1 MADNYLDI
9 LQKQT
14 NKNMK
19 GVPVDVQT
27 DIGKPKEVNPQLEA
41 LIRQKLLMMDP
52 KLVRE
57 LKRRVSNAYP
67 DMKSEAEKVDKEF
80 EYGALQNMKKDRKEA
95 KAKEGLT
102 GVLKRKE
109 EKLEEKAIRKSER
122 VQTDKERD
130 AKSRD
135 KMYLDFD
142 EVTEVS
148 ILNNAKIE
156 RKKGEIGLLEETYKK
171 YRTKG
176 EDGVFTMDPARQRE
190 LDGKINKLKGEIVDL
205 EVVRDTK
212 TKRLANNLAKQAFL
226 KYPGE
231 IQLITKMFT
240 EAGLNEYWFDYLR
253 REKENQK
260 SQQNVNE

>member
-19 GVPVDVQT
+19 GVPVDIQT
-27 DIGKPKEVNPQLEA
+27 DIGKPKEINPQLEA
-41 LIRQKLLMMDP
+41 LVRQKLLMMDP

-67 DMKSEAEKVDKEF
+67 NMKSEAKKVDKEF

-95 KAKEGLT
+95 KAKEDLV
-102 GVLKRKE
+102 GVLKKKE
-109 EKLEEKAIRKSER
+109 EKLEEKAIRKSEKE
-122 VQTDKERD
+122 QTEKERD

-171 YRTKG
+171 YRTRG

-190 LDGKINKLKGEIVDL
+190 LDGKINKLKGEIADL

-212 TKRLANNLAKQAFL
+212 TKRLANNLAKRALL

-231 IQLITKMFT
+231 IQRVSKLFI
-240 EAGLNEYWFDYLR
+240 EAGLGDIWFDYLR
-253 REKENQK
+253 KEQANK
-260 SQQNVNE
+260 